1 MIENVFS
8 QFWTLELQDQGG
20 RRFTVCDCCFLVHT
34 QLLLPV
40 SSCEGRGEEALWQLL
55 LVYLFHHKGPI
66 LMTEPPPKCTLGIR
80 FQHMNLGRHK
90 HSVVSTME
98 HSSPSPVLPFGW
110 LVLCL
115 LEPPR
120 VRSAQVLGN
129 QWLLGVGEWE
139 SSSFISGWDNPN
151 PPQRLLVELVV
162 VHILTSRTFAQEL
175 PFASSLSYVS
185 CFPVFSS
192 VSP

>member
-98 HSSPSPVLPFGW
+98 HFHRHHLCYHLADSSFASWSLQESEVPRC
-110 LVLCL
+110 LVINGCWVW
-115 LEPPR
+115 ENE
-120 VRSAQVLGN
+120 SQVLLSLVGTTPIHPRGFWSN
-129 QWLLGVGEWE
+129 WL
-139 SSSFISGWDNPN
+139 
-151 PPQRLLVELVV
+151 
-162 VHILTSRTFAQEL
+162 
-175 PFASSLSYVS
+175 
-185 CFPVFSS
+185 
-192 VSP
+192 